1 MSSVQSFSDKLPP
14 NVHQSVTI
22 SDFRS
27 TALQHNYG
35 DGDRRRRNTDS
46 VSDDSYFQDADRRHT
61 PFSSLTEVAF
71 SNSNKKFMASTK
83 KFYVIHQ
90 SILHPGTN
98 NSTTNSITSDSERN
112 FQRLKSSKE
121 NLALIEQCFTNKVGP
136 ITIAAVIAG
145 RKKSD
150 GLAKNFFKQLPNFV
164 SDKVSNLLDEPTCS
178 CRIC

>member
-1 MSSVQSFSDKLPP
+1 
-14 NVHQSVTI
+14 
-22 SDFRS
+22 
-27 TALQHNYG
+27 
-35 DGDRRRRNTDS
+35 
-46 VSDDSYFQDADRRHT
+46 
-61 PFSSLTEVAF
+61 
-71 SNSNKKFMASTK
+71 MASTK

-178 CRIC
+178 CRICQLQELFIPANKDVNLIIFLNFLILLLGNNLSSISNIFFPKE